1 MTILCLKRSATRS
14 HAIRNSVDR
23 GIESPNVQRAAG
35 KPVEGVARLRT
46 RHEGS
51 HVIVGVQDDGAD
63 INVGVSARWRSTVS
77 SCRPPALGRCPNARS
92 YISSFFPVHRQPVQS
107 LVRRG
112 MTALNFNQRSV
123 AEILDMM
130 LVLARIV
137 GKPAEGA
144 ALVERLQRGLDEI
157 AAAASQFPHRPRV
170 YFEVWNDPLVSGI
183 EWVEELIEIAGGMPV
198 FPDLR
203 GCSKAQDRVVDA
215 VAVAARNPEV
225 ILASWCGR
233 RVNRQAMCTRPGWE
247 SISAVRDGCVYEIKS
262 SCILQPGP
270 AALTDGVRQ
279 IYAILARAAG
289 ADATAP
295 AVLAPPIL

>member
-14 HAIRNSVDR
+14 HAIRNSIDR
-23 GIESPNVQRAAG
+23 GIESPNVRRAAG
-35 KPVEGVARLRT
+35 KPVEGMARLRT

-63 INVGVSARWRSTVS
+63 INVGVSARWRSIVS

-92 YISSFFPVHRQPVQS
+92 YISSFFPVHRQPAQS

-112 MTALNFNQRSV
+112 MRVLNFNQRSV
-123 AEILDMM
+123 AEILDMI

-144 ALVERLQRGLDEI
+144 ALVERFQRGLDEI
-157 AAAASQFPHRPRV
+157 AA
-170 YFEVWNDPLVSGI
+170 
-183 EWVEELIEIAGGMPV
+183 
-198 FPDLR
+198 
-203 GCSKAQDRVVDA
+203 
-215 VAVAARNPEV
+215 AVAARNPEV

-262 SCILQPGP
+262 SCIPQPGP

-289 ADATAP
+289 ADAAAP